1 MMLDLSIKR
10 MLQITSALALSAMII
25 LSWVGNTQQSRIHKR
40 VVNEEAQVGAI
51 LALKDTRYYVVQI
64 QQFLTD
70 VGATKSD
77 EAKAEALDSLN
88 GALSQLDKLID
99 TAPEF
104 YQQTKEIKGKVNDM
118 YKSGLNMADA
128 YLIQGTEA
136 GNHLM
141 KGSGGFDEVSSDLAD
156 DLDQLANQ
164 IDQQYTTAVKQTLS
178 ANVSAARVQFWG
190 NLALGVFLAMIL
202 FVLYRAIINPLRKL
216 DESMRNVAS
225 GAKDLT
231 VKLDDSGNT
240 EIATVATSFNAFVQQ
255 IHDLITD
262 FNDNSQQLG
271 TASVQLTTS
280 SNETLAGMQRLQS
293 ETEQVATAMN
303 QMQATVI
310 EVANNAELAAQAAKD
325 SDTQAVQGDK
335 VVQLTITSIEQLA
348 NGVEQAASALHQL
361 EKDTDNIGSILE
373 VIRSIS
379 DQTNLL
385 ALNAAIEAARAGE
398 HGRGFAVVADEVRT
412 LSKRT
417 QDSTNQIQQMIS
429 QLQAGVK
436 DAVSVMD
443 SSRQQALNSTE
454 QAALAGEALSSITHS
469 VATIANMATQIA
481 TAAEEQTAVTDEI
494 NRNIVNISDEAGLTA
509 TNAQQ
514 SYQASVQVDELSQQL
529 RRQIGQFKTH

>member
-1 MMLDLSIKR
+1 MFDLSIKR
-10 MLQITSALALSAMII
+10 MLQMTIVLALFALII
-25 LSWVGNTQQSRIHKR
+25 LSWIGSSLQSRIHQG
-40 VVNEEAQVGAI
+40 VLNEEAQVGAI
-51 LALKDTRYYVVQI
+51 FALKDTRYFVVQI

-77 EAKAEALDSLN
+77 EAKAEALESLN
-88 GALSQLDKLID
+88 GALEKLDLLI
-99 TAPEF
+99 TFAPEVS
-104 YQQTKEIKGKVNDM
+104 QIAQEIKRKVNDLHT
-118 YKSGLNMADA
+118 SGVNMADA

-141 KGSGGFDEVSSDLAD
+141 KGAGGFDEVSSNLAD
-156 DLDQLANQ
+156 DLDLLADE
-164 IDQQYTTAVKQTLS
+164 IDAKFDAAVQQTLL
-178 ANVSAARVQFWG
+178 ATQTAARVQLWG
-190 NLALGVFLAMIL
+190 NVSLGVFLAIIL
-202 FVLYRAIINPLRKL
+202 LILYRAIVNPLKIL
-216 DESMRNVAS
+216 DESMRNIAS

-240 EIATVATSFNAFVQQ
+240 EIAKVARSFNLFVRQ
-255 IHDLITD
+255 IRELITD

-271 TASVQLTTS
+271 TASVQLTSS

-348 NGVEQAASALHQL
+348 NGVEHAATALNQL

-417 QDSTNQIQQMIS
+417 QDSTNQIQQMIG
-429 QLQAGVK
+429 QLQSGVK
-436 DAVSVMD
+436 DAVTVMD
-443 SSRQQALNSTE
+443 SSRQQALKSTE
-454 QAALAGEALSSITHS
+454 QAAQAGEALSKITQS
-469 VATIANMATQIA
+469 VATISNMATQIA

-509 TNAQQ
+509 NNAQQ
-514 SYQASVQVDELSQQL
+514 SYSASVQVDELSQQL
-529 RRQIGQFKTH
+529 RGQIGQFKTH

>member
-1 MMLDLSIKR
+1 MFDLSIKR
-10 MLQITSALALSAMII
+10 MLQITCALALSAMII
-25 LSWVGNTQQSRIHKR
+25 LAWIGSSQQSQIHKR
-40 VVNEEAQVGAI
+40 VVNEEAQVAAI
-51 LALKDTRYYVVQI
+51 FALKDTRYYVVQI

-77 EAKAEALDSLN
+77 EAKAEALESLN
-88 GALSQLDKLID
+88 GALAQLDILVD
-99 TAPEF
+99 AAPEF
-104 YQQTKEIKGKVNDM
+104 YQQAQDIKRKVNDV
-118 YKSGLNMADA
+118 YKSGINMADA

-136 GNHLM
+136 GNQLM

-164 IDQQYTTAVKQTLS
+164 IDNHYSTAVKQTLS
-178 ANVSAARVQFWG
+178 ANKTAARVQFWG

-202 FVLYRAIINPLRKL
+202 FGLYRAIINPLRKL

-240 EIATVATSFNAFVQQ
+240 EIAKVASSFNVFVKQ

-280 SNETLAGMQRLQS
+280 SNETLSGMQRLQS

-325 SDTQAVQGDK
+325 SDTQAGQGDK
-335 VVQLTITSIEQLA
+335 VVQQTITSIEQLA

-514 SYQASVQVDELSQQL
+514 SYSASVQVDELSQQL
-529 RRQIGQFKTH
+529 RSQIGQFKTH

>member
-1 MMLDLSIKR
+1 MFDLSIKK
-10 MLQITSALALSAMII
+10 MLQITITLSLLALVI
-25 LSWVGNTQQSRIHKR
+25 LISVSNIQQSHIYEGVK
-40 VVNEEAQVGAI
+40 NEEAQVNAI
-51 LALKDTRYYVVQI
+51 FALKDTRYFVVQI

-88 GALSQLDKLID
+88 SALENLDLLIAV
-99 TAPEF
+99 APDVG
-104 YQQTKEIKGKVNDM
+104 QRAQEIKRKVNDLHA
-118 YKSGLNMADA
+118 SGVNMADA
-128 YLIQGTEA
+128 YLTQGTEA

-141 KGSGGFDEVSSDLAD
+141 KGAGGFDEVSSNLAD
-156 DLDQLANQ
+156 DLDLLAAE
-164 IDQQYTTAVKQTLS
+164 IDGKFDAAVEETLL
-178 ANVSAARVQFWG
+178 ATESAASVQLWG
-190 NLALGVFLAMIL
+190 NIGLGVFLTIIL
-202 FVLYRAIINPLRKL
+202 LMLYRKIVNPLRIL
-216 DESMRNVAS
+216 DDSMRNIAS

-231 VKLDDSGNT
+231 VKLDDFGNT
-240 EIATVATSFNAFVQQ
+240 EIAKVARSFNLFVRQ
-255 IHDLITD
+255 IRELIID

-271 TASVQLTTS
+271 AASVQLTSS
-280 SNETLAGMQRLQS
+280 SNETLGGMQRLQS

-335 VVQLTITSIEQLA
+335 VVQLTITSIEELA
-348 NGVEQAASALHQL
+348 NGVEHAATALHQL
-361 EKDTDNIGSILE
+361 EKDTDNIGTILE

-417 QDSTNQIQQMIS
+417 QDSTNQIQQMIG
-429 QLQAGVK
+429 QLQNGVK
-436 DAVSVMD
+436 DAVTVMD
-443 SSRQQALNSTE
+443 ASRQQAFKSTE
-454 QAALAGEALSSITHS
+454 QAAQAGEALSKITQS
-469 VATIANMATQIA
+469 VATISNMATQIA

-509 TNAQQ
+509 SNAQQ
-514 SYQASVQVDELSQQL
+514 SYSASIQVDGLSQQL
-529 RRQIGQFKTH
+529 RGQIAQFKTD